1 MKLFSKF
8 RTIAAATGALVVGS
22 RLRRTAVATAFAA
35 CMAVGFTGAM
45 TAPAHAQSAHTTQS
59 AQAESPAAASA
70 QIVPYINF
78 GDSCGNVYV
87 DSRGVL
93 HATCKRRDGS
103 LNNTSLGLDQYVG
116 NNNGFL
122 APNSSHFTETCIDI
136 GGGVTLEARCRAR
149 NGTFDNTTLN
159 LNNWVDNTNGF
170 LVWVS

>member
-1 MKLFSKF
+1 MNLYSKF

-45 TAPAHAQSAHTTQS
+45 TAPAHAQ
-59 AQAESPAAASA
+59 AESPAAASA
-70 QIVPYINF
+70 QVVPFINF
-78 GDSCGNVYV
+78 GDSCGNVSV

-103 LNNTSLGLDQYVG
+103 LNNTSLGLDQFVG

-122 APNSSHFTETCIDI
+122 APNSSHFTETCINV

-170 LVWVS
+170 LVWVR